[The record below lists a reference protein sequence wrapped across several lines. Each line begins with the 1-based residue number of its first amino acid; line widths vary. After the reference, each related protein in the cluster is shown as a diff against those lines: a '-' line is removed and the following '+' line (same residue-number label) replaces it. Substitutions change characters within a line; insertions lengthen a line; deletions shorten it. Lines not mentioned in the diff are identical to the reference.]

1 MIRNTCY
8 KAYTRH
14 NITPRPPLP
23 TPALPPVTI
32 FSHQDTTQLFL
43 LSGYDIQTFSN
54 RRYYFHSSID
64 SFMTCRNINSLCT

>member
-43 LSGYDIQTFSN
+43 LFKLFPIEDTTFIQVLI
-54 RRYYFHSSID
+54 H
-64 SFMTCRNINSLCT
+64 L

>member
-8 KAYTRH
+8 KAYARH

-32 FSHQDTTQLFL
+32 FSHQDTTRAVVSVMIFKLFPIE
-43 LSGYDIQTFSN
+43 DTTFIQVLI
-54 RRYYFHSSID
+54 H
-64 SFMTCRNINSLCT
+64 L